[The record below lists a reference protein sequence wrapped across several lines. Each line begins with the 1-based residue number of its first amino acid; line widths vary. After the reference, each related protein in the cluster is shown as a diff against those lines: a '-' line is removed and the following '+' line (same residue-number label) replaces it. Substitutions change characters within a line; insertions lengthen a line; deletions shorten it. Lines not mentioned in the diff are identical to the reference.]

1 MKIEDRVKEVFGT
14 VCPLPKDCDRR
25 LELKSLGLDSL
36 DVVDL
41 VQNLEEEFDI
51 KIDDKIAPKWQ
62 TLGEI
67 FDYVQANAKQES

>member
-1 MKIEDRVKEVFGT
+1 MKIEERVKEVFGT
-14 VCPLPKDCDRR
+14 VCPLPKGCDGS

-36 DVVDL
+36 DMVDL

-51 KIDDKIAPKWQ
+51 KIDDQIAPNWK